1 MNLSKQAII
10 FRGLDKGEDIAE
22 ISRRVGYS
30 REGVYKIIRKRFL
43 TAKDAQIPKSK
54 RIEVEIS
61 KGEKPE
67 ETIAFYKNLGYRY
80 IGKYDDERDSQSA
93 ILIFSF

>member
-10 FRGLDKGEDIAE
+10 FRGLDKGEDISE

-54 RIEVEIS
+54 RIEVEI
-61 KGEKPE
+61 GEKEDPKDTME
-67 ETIAFYKNLGYRY
+67 FYKNLGYRY
-80 IGKYDDERDSQSA
+80 IGSYKDPRDAQA
-93 ILIFSF
+93 TILLFAF